1 MHAASFLPSL
11 IDAVGVYQNFHL
23 NIYTSMSDK
32 GLYDKLYDFIISL
45 LFAAVLLSCIHIPS

>member
-32 GLYDKLYDFIISL
+32 GLYDKFR
-45 LFAAVLLSCIHIPS
+45 